1 MIKYPNYDR
10 SILSIA
16 SSVLNHF
23 GVKDCQHKT
32 LPEFDKLLNK
42 DYKNIIVML
51 FDGLGTST
59 LNYHLKESD
68 FLRKHYVTDIS
79 SVFPSTTVAATTS
92 ILSGYSPLECGWLGW
107 DLYFEEIGENVAVFR
122 NTLQR
127 NGELAAKFNV
137 ANKFIPVKS
146 IMKRIEEVNG
156 RKTAYCVS
164 FFSKYRSKNIEDIC
178 KTVYRL
184 SKKRKKKYI
193 YAYWHQ
199 PDGAMHGHGVN
210 SKEAHEQLL
219 HINREVEK
227 LCGKLKDSLIIITAD
242 HGLCD
247 SVNLFLEDYPEL
259 YYMLKIP
266 PSIEPGRAMSLFV
279 KEGLQDAFK
288 SEFNKHFGDSFRLMT
303 KEEVFNENIFGYGK
317 AHPRTSGF
325 VGDFLAIAT
334 TEKTLFTAREEH
346 EPVGVHAGLT
356 VEEMTVPFIVIETE
370 RRKNHEPKTKT

>member
-32 LPEFDKLLNK
+32 LPEFDKLLEK
-42 DYKNIIVML
+42 DYKNIIVIL

-59 LNYHLKESD
+59 LNYHLKEND

-107 DLYFEEIGENVAVFR
+107 DLYFEEIGENVAVFK

-127 NGELAAKFNV
+127 NGEPAAKYNV
-137 ANKFIPVKS
+137 ANKYIPVKNV
-146 IMKRIEEVNG
+146 MQRIEAVKG
-156 RKTAYCVS
+156 RKSAYCVA
-164 FFSKYRSKNIEDIC
+164 FFSKFRIKCVEDIC
-178 KTVYRL
+178 KTIYKL

-199 PDGAMHGHGVN
+199 PDSAMHRHGVT
-210 SKEAHEQLL
+210 SPEAHKEIL
-219 HINREVEK
+219 HINSEVEK
-227 LCGKLKDSLIIITAD
+227 LCSSLKDSLVIITAD

-259 YYMLKIP
+259 YNMLKIP

-279 KEGLQDAFK
+279 KDGLQETFK
-288 SEFNKHFGDSFRLMT
+288 NEFNKHFGDSFRLMT
-303 KEEVFNENIFGYGK
+303 KEEVFSENVLGYGEP
-317 AHPRTSGF
+317 HPRTQGF
-325 VGDFLAIAT
+325 IGDFLAIAT

-346 EPVGVHAGLT
+346 EFVGVHAGLT
-356 VEEMTVPFIVIETE
+356 EEEMTVPFIAVETE
-370 RRKNHEPKTKT
+370 KRKKR

>member
-32 LPEFDKLLNK
+32 LPEFDKLLEK
-42 DYKNIIVML
+42 DYKNIIVIL
-51 FDGLGTST
+51 FDGLGTSA
-59 LNYHLKESD
+59 LNYHLEEND

-107 DLYFEEIGENVAVFR
+107 DLYFEEIGENVAVFK

-127 NGELAAKFNV
+127 NGESAAKYNV
-137 ANKFIPVKS
+137 SHKYIPYKNV
-146 IMKRIEEVNG
+146 MQRIEKVKG
-156 RKTAYCVS
+156 RKSAYCVA
-164 FFSKYRSKNIEDIC
+164 FFSKYRIRSVEDIC
-178 KTVYRL
+178 KTIYKL

-193 YAYWHQ
+193 YAYWNQ
-199 PDGAMHGHGVN
+199 PDHAMHGHGVT
-210 SKEAHEQLL
+210 SPEAHKEIL
-219 HINREVEK
+219 HINSEVEK
-227 LCGKLKDSLIIITAD
+227 LCSKLKDSLVIITAD

-259 YYMLKIP
+259 YDMLKIP
-266 PSIEPGRAMSLFV
+266 PSIEPGRALSLFV
-279 KEGLQDAFK
+279 KDGLHEKFK
-288 SEFNKHFGDSFRLMT
+288 NEFNRHFGDSFRLMT
-303 KEEVFNENIFGYGK
+303 KEEVFSENILGYGK
-317 AHPRTSGF
+317 PHPRTHGF

-346 EPVGVHAGLT
+346 EFVGVHAGLT
-356 VEEMTVPFIVIETE
+356 EEEMTVPFIAIETE
-370 RRKNHEPKTKT
+370 KRKRR

>member
-1 MIKYPNYDR
+1 MITYPNYDR

-32 LPEFDKLLNK
+32 LPEFDELLSK

-59 LNYHLKESD
+59 LKYHLEGND
-68 FLRKHYVTDIS
+68 FLRKHHVTDIS

-92 ILSGYSPLECGWLGW
+92 IMSGYSPAECGWLGW

-127 NGELAAKFNV
+127 NGEPAAKFNV
-137 ANKFIPVKS
+137 AHKYIPVKS

-156 RKTAYCVS
+156 RRSAYCVS
-164 FFSKYRSKNIEDIC
+164 FFSKYRSKSVEDIC
-178 KTVYRL
+178 KTVYKL
-184 SKKRKKKYI
+184 SKKRKRKYI

-199 PDGAMHGHGVN
+199 PDGAIHGHGVT
-210 SKEAHEQLL
+210 SKEAHEQIQ

-227 LCGKLKDSLIIITAD
+227 LCNKLENSLIIITAD

-247 SVNLFLEDYPEL
+247 SVNEYLEDYPTL
-259 YYMLKIP
+259 FSMLKIP
-266 PSIEPGRAMSLFV
+266 PSIEPSRALSLFV
-279 KEGLQDAFK
+279 KDGMKDDFK
-288 SEFNKHFGDSFRLMT
+288 NEFNKLFGDDFRLMT
-303 KEEVFNENIFGYGK
+303 KEEVFAENILGFGK
-317 AHPRTSGF
+317 PHPRTYDF
-325 VGDFLAIAT
+325 VGDYIAVAT
-334 TEKTLFTAREEH
+334 GNKSLFTEREEH
-346 EPVGVHAGLT
+346 EFIGVHAGLT
-356 VEEMTVPFIVIETE
+356 EDEMAVPFIAIETKK
-370 RRKNHEPKTKT
+370 RSKK

>member
-32 LPEFDKLLNK
+32 LPEFDKLLEK
-42 DYKNIIVML
+42 DYKNIIVIL

-59 LNYHLKESD
+59 LNYHLKEND

-107 DLYFEEIGENVAVFR
+107 DLYFEEIGENVAVFK

-127 NGELAAKFNV
+127 NGEPAAKYNV
-137 ANKFIPVKS
+137 AHKYIPYKNV
-146 IMKRIEEVNG
+146 MQRIEKVKG
-156 RKTAYCVS
+156 RKSAYCVA
-164 FFSKYRSKNIEDIC
+164 FFSKFRIRSVEDIC
-178 KTVYRL
+178 KTIYKL

-199 PDGAMHGHGVN
+199 PDGAMHGHGVT
-210 SKEAHEQLL
+210 SPEAHKEIL
-219 HINREVEK
+219 HINSEVEK
-227 LCGKLKDSLIIITAD
+227 LCSKLKDSLVIITAD

-259 YYMLKIP
+259 YNMLKIP

-279 KEGLQDAFK
+279 KDGLQEEFK
-288 SEFNKHFGDSFRLMT
+288 NEFNRHFRDSFRLMT
-303 KEEVFNENIFGYGK
+303 KEEVFSENILGYGK
-317 AHPRTSGF
+317 PHPRISGF

-346 EPVGVHAGLT
+346 EFVGVHAGLT
-356 VEEMTVPFIVIETE
+356 EEEMTVPFIAIETE
-370 RRKNHEPKTKT
+370 KRKQR

>member
-32 LPEFDKLLNK
+32 LPEFDKLLEK
-42 DYKNIIVML
+42 DYKNIIVIL

-59 LNYHLKESD
+59 LNYHLKEND

-107 DLYFEEIGENVAVFR
+107 DLYFEEIGENVAVFK

-127 NGELAAKFNV
+127 NGEPAAKYNV
-137 ANKFIPVKS
+137 AHKYIPYKNV
-146 IMKRIEEVNG
+146 MQRIEKVKG
-156 RKTAYCVS
+156 RKSAYCVA
-164 FFSKYRSKNIEDIC
+164 FFSKFRIRSVEDIC
-178 KTVYRL
+178 KTIYKL

-199 PDGAMHGHGVN
+199 PDGAMHGHGVT
-210 SKEAHEQLL
+210 SPEAHKEIL
-219 HINREVEK
+219 HINSEVEK
-227 LCGKLKDSLIIITAD
+227 LCSKLKDSLVIITAD

-259 YYMLKIP
+259 YNMLKIP

-279 KEGLQDAFK
+279 KDGLQEEFK
-288 SEFNKHFGDSFRLMT
+288 NEFNRHFCDSFRLMT
-303 KEEVFNENIFGYGK
+303 NEEVFSENILGYGK
-317 AHPRTSGF
+317 PHPRISGF

-346 EPVGVHAGLT
+346 EFVGVHAGLT
-356 VEEMTVPFIVIETE
+356 EEEMTVPFIAIETE
-370 RRKNHEPKTKT
+370 ERKRR

>member
-32 LPEFDKLLNK
+32 LPEFDKLLEK
-42 DYKNIIVML
+42 DYKNIIVIL

-59 LNYHLKESD
+59 LNYHLEVND

-107 DLYFEEIGENVAVFR
+107 DLYFEEIGENVAVFK

-127 NGELAAKFNV
+127 NGEPAAKYNV
-137 ANKFIPVKS
+137 AHRYIPYKNV
-146 IMKRIEEVNG
+146 MQRIEKVKG
-156 RKTAYCVS
+156 RKSAYCVA
-164 FFSKYRSKNIEDIC
+164 FFSKYRIRSVEDIC
-178 KTVYRL
+178 KTIYKL

-199 PDGAMHGHGVN
+199 PDHAMHGHGVT
-210 SKEAHEQLL
+210 SPEAHKEIL
-219 HINREVEK
+219 HINSEVEK
-227 LCGKLKDSLIIITAD
+227 LCGKLKDSLVIITAD

-259 YYMLKIP
+259 YDMLKIP
-266 PSIEPGRAMSLFV
+266 PSIEPSRAMSLFI
-279 KEGLQDAFK
+279 KDGLQEEFK
-288 SEFNKHFGDSFRLMT
+288 KEFNRLFGDSFRLMT
-303 KEEVFNENIFGYGK
+303 KEEVFSENILGFGTP
-317 AHPRTSGF
+317 HPRTSGF
-325 VGDFLAIAT
+325 VGNFLAIAT

-346 EPVGVHAGLT
+346 EFVGVHAGLT
-356 VEEMTVPFIVIETE
+356 EEEMTVPFIAIERE
-370 RRKNHEPKTKT
+370 KRKRR

>member
-1 MIKYPNYDR
+1 MITYPNYDR

-32 LPEFDKLLNK
+32 LPEFDELLSK

-59 LNYHLKESD
+59 LKYHLEEND
-68 FLRKHYVTDIS
+68 FFRKHHVTDIS

-92 ILSGYSPLECGWLGW
+92 IMSGYLPAECAWLGW

-127 NGELAAKFNV
+127 NGEPAAKFNV
-137 ANKFIPVKS
+137 AHKYIPVKS

-156 RKTAYCVS
+156 RRSAYCVS
-164 FFSKYRSKNIEDIC
+164 FFSKYRSKSVEDIC
-178 KTVYRL
+178 KTVYKL

-199 PDGAMHGHGVN
+199 PDGAMHGHGVT
-210 SKEAHEQLL
+210 SQEAHEQIL

-227 LCGKLKDSLIIITAD
+227 LCGKLENSLIIVTAD

-247 SVNLFLEDYPEL
+247 SVNEYLEDYSNL
-259 YYMLKIP
+259 FSMLKIP
-266 PSIEPGRAMSLFV
+266 PSIEPSRALSLFV
-279 KEGLQDAFK
+279 KEGMRKEFET
-288 SEFNKHFGDSFRLMT
+288 EFNKLFGDAFRLMT
-303 KEEVFNENIFGYGK
+303 KEEVFAENILGYGK
-317 AHPRTSGF
+317 PHPRTYDF
-325 VGDFLAIAT
+325 VGDFLAVAT
-334 TEKTLFTAREEH
+334 GKKSLFIEREEH
-346 EPVGVHAGLT
+346 EFVGVHAGLT
-356 VEEMTVPFIVIETE
+356 EDEMTVPFIAIETKK
-370 RRKNHEPKTKT
+370 RSKK